1 MRPSFVW
8 LSALVLLL
16 HVLAPVQ
23 VQARPGVRRARLRP
37 TPEELVPWFREGAQ
51 VAEPHERSSVDAV
64 PVAALFPEL
73 VTDTSALVPSEP
85 VELEPDQRQ
94 ASTCVAINI
103 KPLRKQ

>member
-1 MRPSFVW
+1 MRPSFLW

-16 HVLAPVQ
+16 HVLAP

-37 TPEELVPWFREGAQ
+37 TPEELAPWGEGAI
-51 VAEPHERSSVDAV
+51 VTEPPERSSVDPV

-73 VTDTSALVPSEP
+73 VTDTTGLVPSEP
-85 VELEPDQRQ
+85 VEPDTEPDQRQ
-94 ASTCVAINI
+94 AQTCVSINI